1 MLAYLSSIA
10 PSCRTLDQWFPD
22 EALAMLQKSFRR
34 PQVFVSQRKNDTIA
48 KMLIHYRIGQ
58 CHKVTATS
66 IVKDVCHG

>member
-1 MLAYLSSIA
+1 
-10 PSCRTLDQWFPD
+10 
-22 EALAMLQKSFRR
+22 MLQKSFRR